1 MKAKQFFLAVLCLV
15 GLSLVSCEKNNDPAV
30 DITVKN
36 LVGDWLSTYVNEVYS
51 EGGMVEEEREDITT
65 FISLYSD
72 MTFLANQDG
81 ATGQGTWALQGD
93 MIFLYISGV
102 SNVGK
107 FSIQKLTSTELV
119 VREPW
124 YEGNASG
131 YNEYHFRRK

>member
-1 MKAKQFFLAVLCLV
+1 MNAKQFFLAVLCLV
-15 GLSLVSCEKNNDPAV
+15 GLSLISCENNGPTV
-30 DITVKN
+30 DINVKN
-36 LVGDWLSTYVNEVYS
+36 LVGDWLSTYVIEVYS
-51 EGGMVEEEREDITT
+51 EGGKVEEEREDVTT

-72 MTFLANQDG
+72 MTFLANQNG

-93 MIFLYISGV
+93 MLFLNV
-102 SNVGK
+102 SAAHVMK

-131 YNEYHFRRK
+131 YDEYHFRRK